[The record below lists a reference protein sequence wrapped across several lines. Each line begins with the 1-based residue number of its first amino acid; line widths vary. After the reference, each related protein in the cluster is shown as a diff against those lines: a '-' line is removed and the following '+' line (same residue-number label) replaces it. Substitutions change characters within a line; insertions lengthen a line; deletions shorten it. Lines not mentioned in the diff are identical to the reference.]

1 MKKAYIFTLI
11 LTLTALTSCETSYD
25 DFEEDRGSTIGFT
38 LGATLELPVSSTNP
52 ITDFPIPCFVTGVSN
67 VDRTFE
73 VVVVEEETE
82 VAPENYSFNAMVTI
96 PANERKGF
104 LYFTAMNVSL
114 TSEFQ
119 PLIIAFK
126 ADENTV
132 SGKRAS
138 IALRSNN

>member
-11 LTLTALTSCETSYD
+11 LALSTLTSCNTSYD
-25 DFEEDRGSTIGFT
+25 DYEEDRGSTIGFT

-52 ITDFPIPCFVTGVSN
+52 IVDFPIPCFVTSASN
-67 VDRTFE
+67 IERTFE
-73 VVVVEEETE
+73 VIVVEEETE
-82 VAPENYSFNAMVTI
+82 VAAENYSFNAMVTI

-114 TSEFQ
+114 TSDFQ

-126 ADENTV
+126 SDDNTI
-132 SGKRAS
+132 SGRRAS

>member
-1 MKKAYIFTLI
+1 MKKVYIFTLI
-11 LTLTALTSCETSYD
+11 LTLTALSSCTTSYN

-38 LGATLELPVSSTNP
+38 LGATLELPVSSSNP
-52 ITDFPIPCFVTGVSN
+52 IVDFPIPCFVTSVSN
-67 VDRTFE
+67 IDRTFE
-73 VVVVEEETE
+73 VIVIEDETE
-82 VAPENYSFNAMVTI
+82 VTPENYSFNAMVTI
-96 PANERKGF
+96 PANQRKGF

-114 TSEFQ
+114 TSDFQ

-126 ADENTV
+126 SDDNTV

>member
-11 LTLTALTSCETSYD
+11 LALSTLTSCNTSYD
-25 DFEEDRGSTIGFT
+25 DYEEDRGSTIGFT

-52 ITDFPIPCFVTGVSN
+52 IVDFPIPCFVTNASN
-67 VDRTFE
+67 IERTFE
-73 VVVVEEETE
+73 VIVVQEETD
-82 VAPENYSFNAMVTI
+82 VAAENYSFNAMVTI
-96 PANERKGF
+96 PANERKGT

-114 TSEFQ
+114 TSEYQ

-132 SGKRAS
+132 SGRRAS